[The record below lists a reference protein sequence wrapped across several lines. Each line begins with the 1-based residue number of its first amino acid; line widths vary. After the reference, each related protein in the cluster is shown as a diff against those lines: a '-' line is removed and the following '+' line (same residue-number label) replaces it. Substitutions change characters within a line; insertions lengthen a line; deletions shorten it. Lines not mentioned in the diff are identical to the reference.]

1 MAAQTPSESC
11 LHRNAEPSSP
21 NRFWYRLICRFPDT
35 SIATIHRSV
44 SAAGP
49 SQLHFCPHSH
59 TECCADSQRIAHLAC
74 LSRGSDAMAFA
85 MHLMP
90 STPIPFLYRKIVSS
104 VFRATPCVWVCMK
117 RFIYLAHIHRLCYKC
132 TRRTSPRSN
141 GRHRSSCRFR
151 RVPSSF
157 EIRQKRRAWQHSATS
172 AGARSIPLD
181 FSPFH
186 ACICAPV
193 MGTDQLCGLTA

>member
-21 NRFWYRLICRFPDT
+21 NRFWYRLICTFPDT
-35 SIATIHRSV
+35 SIATSHRSV

-104 VFRATPCVWVCMK
+104 VFRATPFVWVCMEAFHTSCADISTSLQVYSLYQSLFK
-117 RFIYLAHIHRLCYKC
+117 RQASVVLQ
-132 TRRTSPRSN
+132 
-141 GRHRSSCRFR
+141 
-151 RVPSSF
+151 V
-157 EIRQKRRAWQHSATS
+157 
-172 AGARSIPLD
+172 
-181 FSPFH
+181 
-186 ACICAPV
+186 
-193 MGTDQLCGLTA
+193 